1 MNGQLLQIETFQTEN
16 DVTLPATVRLK
27 GTDLVLPLRRVVTF
41 TGTRFLRSVGVPTGR
56 NGESGMPEGLSFPED
71 ELEIAKAVF
80 SMMADS
86 PPESMSIEQLRG
98 VLHMCQFCVADTLLG
113 GFPAYLEGAVRS
125 CPEVCFMLPRV
136 RLFSVVPVGSLERLA
151 VKCIVSSFAASL
163 PVLVARALA
172 RAARLLRGLV

>member
-71 ELEIAKAVF
+71 ELEIAKACLLYT
-80 SMMADS
+80 S
-86 PPESMSIEQLRG
+86 PS
-98 VLHMCQFCVADTLLG
+98 
-113 GFPAYLEGAVRS
+113 
-125 CPEVCFMLPRV
+125 PRD
-136 RLFSVVPVGSLERLA
+136 
-151 VKCIVSSFAASL
+151 
-163 PVLVARALA
+163 
-172 RAARLLRGLV
+172 